1 MAGCP
6 ECSPTRSLFH
16 IILIGV
22 SLALIG
28 QVNTVGSVLQHL
40 SKALEMT
47 FCKPLTGPTIERPAS
62 LLHGC
67 GISGWHRPW
76 SVVEQGCDWSIEQ
89 GGRAFRYPECLDGGE
104 DLLLVA
110 C

>member
-6 ECSPTRSLFH
+6 ECLPTRSLFH
-16 IILIGV
+16 IILTGV
-22 SLALIG
+22 SLALDG
-28 QVNTVGSVLQHL
+28 QVNTVDSVLLHL
-40 SKALEMT
+40 SKALEIT
-47 FCKPLTGPTIERPAS
+47 FCKPPIGPTVERPES

-67 GISGWHRPW
+67 GISGRHCPW
-76 SVVEQGCDWSIEQ
+76 SVVEQGCDWSVEQ

>member
-28 QVNTVGSVLQHL
+28 QVNTVGSVLLHL

-47 FCKPLTGPTIERPAS
+47 FCKPLIGPTVERPES
-62 LLHGC
+62 LLHGF
-67 GISGWHRPW
+67 GISGRHHLWC
-76 SVVEQGCDWSIEQ
+76 VVEQGCDWSVEQ
-89 GGRAFRYPECLDGGE
+89 GGWAFRYPECLDGGE